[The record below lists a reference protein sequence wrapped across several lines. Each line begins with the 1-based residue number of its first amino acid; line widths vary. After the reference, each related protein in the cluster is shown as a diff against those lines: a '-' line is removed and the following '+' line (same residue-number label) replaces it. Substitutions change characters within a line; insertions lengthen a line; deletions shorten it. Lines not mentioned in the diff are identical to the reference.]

1 MGTLYGPFSFCCTFL
16 FPKGIGEYP
25 SDKKNKAADS
35 SLNFAFLCGRY
46 ILERFEVYAAG
57 GLFCN
62 CFYLPLLVTAL
73 SVLIL
78 GANVSTHRW
87 GVVIVGLL
95 GVLLVMRTGIGI
107 FNWVSTLPYR

>member
-1 MGTLYGPFSFCCTFL
+1 MVHFL
-16 FPKGIGEYP
+16 FVALCFFQRASGNILQT
-25 SDKKNKAADS
+25 KKIK
-35 SLNFAFLCGRY
+35 LQ
-46 ILERFEVYAAG
+46 ILRSIL
-57 GLFCN
+57 LFCAGVTFWGALRFMPLAD
-62 CFYLPLLVTAL
+62 CFVIACTSPLLVTAL

-95 GVLLVMRTGIGI
+95 GVLLVMRTGMGI